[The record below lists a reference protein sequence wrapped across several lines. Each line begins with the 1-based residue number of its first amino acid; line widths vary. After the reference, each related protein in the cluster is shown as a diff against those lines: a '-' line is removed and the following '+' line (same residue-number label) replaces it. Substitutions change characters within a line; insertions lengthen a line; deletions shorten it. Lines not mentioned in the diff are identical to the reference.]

1 MRHSCGQMLL
11 LWLCLLLCQ
20 LAPLQASILNTLLG
34 VPAECVHQ
42 SGVWPCKLSFSCWLQ
57 GGKHAKG
64 CGSNKWLFS
73 CCIAEPHQH
82 QHQHTHQ
89 SPLEN
94 LVDYGKLKLGLN
106 SLPKRIMLRRRDD
119 NELLNLKPECGLPRI
134 AQNTLQKRIIGGRP
148 AQFAEYPWLAHI
160 RIAEYQCGGV
170 LISANMVATAAHCI
184 QQAQLPDITVYLGEL
199 DTQNLGHIQEPLPV
213 EKHSVLQKIIH
224 PRFNF
229 RITQPDRYDLA
240 LLKLARPTGF
250 SEHIL
255 PICLP
260 QYPIRLVGRKGLIAG
275 WGKTEAHMGHAG
287 TNMLQVASVPI
298 ISTLECIR
306 WHESK
311 QISVEIKSE
320 MFCAGHSDGHM
331 DACLGDSG
339 GPLVIK
345 ERGRFVLVGITSAGF
360 GCGVDHQPGI
370 YHNLQKSLRWV
381 EDVVAHNEL
390 YSKFDISHGSSSGSG
405 SSKSSLAT
413 GDMQLPIAWL
423 PPLPTSLPLLL
434 LLGQWLCVCRCL
446 VAAHGGYNSVY
457 NAVVTPELKQAIDK
471 DLPKQAKFFDEL
483 DCNESTRLLRCA
495 PRQEPDMSRA
505 RTHTH
510 CHIKDKWL
518 GLLLIYALA
527 PSGRNVCA
535 LGYPSAQQEHDM
547 LILDAL
553 SRRSG
558 TGYYGENSVMEMLSR
573 MIPQSCRFRGHK
585 FECGLSISCVLG
597 GGKPLDLCSG
607 GMIWSCC
614 VDKDLDAEESPHAAP
629 VNNTS
634 DIIHLHDIYPDLSP
648 TANKP
653 AHHQPH
659 HQTQQ
664 QHHTINNNN
673 NNNNGLSAASSARPA
688 YPSHAY
694 YSTKRPS
701 LYSGNPYK
709 PSSSSGSGSSSSSS
723 IHRPIASSLNSWE
736 HDANHLGIT
745 NHLDSFFDADA
756 PPDSAAA
763 TRPTAAHVPQAQP
776 FAVGNVLD
784 LNAGEAADEYE
795 SGGGYNDGSYRPVPG
810 CGEVFS
816 RTNRI
821 VGGHSTGFGS
831 HPWQVALIKS
841 GFLTR
846 KLSCGGA
853 LISNRWVVT
862 AAHCVATT
870 TNSNMKIRLGEWDV
884 RGQEERLNHEEY
896 GIERKEVHP
905 HYNPADFKNDVAL
918 IRLDRNVVYK
928 QHIIP
933 VCLPPPTTKLTGKM
947 ATVAGWGR
955 TRHGQSTVPSVL
967 QEVDVEVIS
976 NDRCQR
982 WFRAAGRREAIHDVF
997 LCAGYKEGGRDSCQ
1011 GDSGGPLTLTMDGR
1025 KTLIGLVSW
1034 GIGCG
1039 REHLPGVYTNIQ
1051 HFVPWINKVMA
1062 NDNNA

>member
-1 MRHSCGQMLL
+1 MSCRRAHSPHCHRKDNW
-11 LWLCLLLCQ
+11 LWHWLT
-20 LAPLQASILNTLLG
+20 LA
-34 VPAECVHQ
+34 
-42 SGVWPCKLSFSCWLQ
+42 
-57 GGKHAKG
+57 
-64 CGSNKWLFS
+64 
-73 CCIAEPHQH
+73 
-82 QHQHTHQ
+82 
-89 SPLEN
+89 
-94 LVDYGKLKLGLN
+94 
-106 SLPKRIMLRRRDD
+106 
-119 NELLNLKPECGLPRI
+119 
-134 AQNTLQKRIIGGRP
+134 
-148 AQFAEYPWLAHI
+148 
-160 RIAEYQCGGV
+160 
-170 LISANMVATAAHCI
+170 
-184 QQAQLPDITVYLGEL
+184 
-199 DTQNLGHIQEPLPV
+199 
-213 EKHSVLQKIIH
+213 
-224 PRFNF
+224 
-229 RITQPDRYDLA
+229 
-240 LLKLARPTGF
+240 
-250 SEHIL
+250 
-255 PICLP
+255 
-260 QYPIRLVGRKGLIAG
+260 
-275 WGKTEAHMGHAG
+275 
-287 TNMLQVASVPI
+287 
-298 ISTLECIR
+298 
-306 WHESK
+306 
-311 QISVEIKSE
+311 
-320 MFCAGHSDGHM
+320 
-331 DACLGDSG
+331 
-339 GPLVIK
+339 VI
-345 ERGRFVLVGITSAGF
+345 
-360 GCGVDHQPGI
+360 
-370 YHNLQKSLRWV
+370 
-381 EDVVAHNEL
+381 
-390 YSKFDISHGSSSGSG
+390 
-405 SSKSSLAT
+405 SSL
-413 GDMQLPIAWL
+413 
-423 PPLPTSLPLLL
+423 
-434 LLGQWLCVCRCL
+434 
-446 VAAHGGYNSVY
+446 
-457 NAVVTPELKQAIDK
+457 
-471 DLPKQAKFFDEL
+471 
-483 DCNESTRLLRCA
+483 
-495 PRQEPDMSRA
+495 
-505 RTHTH
+505 THSS
-510 CHIKDKWL
+510 
-518 GLLLIYALA
+518 A
-527 PSGRNVCA
+527 A
-535 LGYPSAQQEHDM
+535 LGYPTAQQEHDM

-634 DIIHLHDIYPDLSP
+634 DIIHLHDIYPDLPP
-648 TANKP
+648 TGNKP
-653 AHHQPH
+653 AHHHHQAPH
-659 HQTQQ
+659 HHHQQTQ
-664 QHHTINNNN
+664 H
-673 NNNNGLSAASSARPA
+673 NNNGLSTASSSSARPA

-694 YSTKRPS
+694 YSTKRPATH
-701 LYSGNPYK
+701 YSGSIGNPYK
-709 PSSSSGSGSSSSSS
+709 PSSSSGSGSGSSV
-723 IHRPIASSLNSWE
+723 HRPSASSLNSWE
-736 HDANHLGIT
+736 HHDTNHLGIT
-745 NHLDSFFDADA
+745 NHLDNFFDVDA
-756 PPDSAAA
+756 PPDSGDIA
-763 TRPTAAHVPQAQP
+763 RPQQQQPPAHEPQAQP

-784 LNAGEAADEYE
+784 LNAGEAVDEYE
-795 SGGGYNDGSYRPVPG
+795 SGGGYNDASYRPVPG
-810 CGEVFS
+810 CGEVYS
-816 RTNRI
+816 RSNRI

-933 VCLPPPTTKLTGKM
+933 VCLPPQTTKLTGKM

-1011 GDSGGPLTLTMDGR
+1011 GDSGGPLTLTVDGR

>member
-1 MRHSCGQMLL
+1 MSCKRARSHRHRKDNW
-11 LWLCLLLCQ
+11 LWLWLT
-20 LAPLQASILNTLLG
+20 LAS
-34 VPAECVHQ
+34 
-42 SGVWPCKLSFSCWLQ
+42 SF
-57 GGKHAKG
+57 
-64 CGSNKWLFS
+64 
-73 CCIAEPHQH
+73 
-82 QHQHTHQ
+82 
-89 SPLEN
+89 
-94 LVDYGKLKLGLN
+94 
-106 SLPKRIMLRRRDD
+106 
-119 NELLNLKPECGLPRI
+119 
-134 AQNTLQKRIIGGRP
+134 
-148 AQFAEYPWLAHI
+148 
-160 RIAEYQCGGV
+160 
-170 LISANMVATAAHCI
+170 
-184 QQAQLPDITVYLGEL
+184 
-199 DTQNLGHIQEPLPV
+199 
-213 EKHSVLQKIIH
+213 
-224 PRFNF
+224 
-229 RITQPDRYDLA
+229 
-240 LLKLARPTGF
+240 
-250 SEHIL
+250 
-255 PICLP
+255 
-260 QYPIRLVGRKGLIAG
+260 
-275 WGKTEAHMGHAG
+275 
-287 TNMLQVASVPI
+287 
-298 ISTLECIR
+298 
-306 WHESK
+306 
-311 QISVEIKSE
+311 
-320 MFCAGHSDGHM
+320 
-331 DACLGDSG
+331 
-339 GPLVIK
+339 
-345 ERGRFVLVGITSAGF
+345 
-360 GCGVDHQPGI
+360 
-370 YHNLQKSLRWV
+370 
-381 EDVVAHNEL
+381 
-390 YSKFDISHGSSSGSG
+390 
-405 SSKSSLAT
+405 
-413 GDMQLPIAWL
+413 
-423 PPLPTSLPLLL
+423 
-434 LLGQWLCVCRCL
+434 
-446 VAAHGGYNSVY
+446 
-457 NAVVTPELKQAIDK
+457 
-471 DLPKQAKFFDEL
+471 
-483 DCNESTRLLRCA
+483 
-495 PRQEPDMSRA
+495 
-505 RTHTH
+505 
-510 CHIKDKWL
+510 
-518 GLLLIYALA
+518 ALA
-527 PSGRNVCA
+527 PPASYSVAA

-653 AHHQPH
+653 AHHQHPH
-659 HQTQQ
+659 QPHQHQTQ
-664 QHHTINNNN
+664 HSSNSHSNS
-673 NNNNGLSAASSARPA
+673 NNGLSAASSSSTRPA

-701 LYSGNPYK
+701 HYSSNPYK
-709 PSSSSGSGSSSSSS
+709 PSSSSGSSASA
-723 IHRPIASSLNSWE
+723 HRPTSPSLNSWE
-736 HDANHLGIT
+736 QHDTNHLGIT
-745 NHLDSFFDADA
+745 NHLDNFFDVDA
-756 PPDSAAA
+756 PADSGDI
-763 TRPTAAHVPQAQP
+763 TRPQQQQPQLPHEPQAQP

-784 LNAGEAADEYE
+784 LNAGEAVDEYD
-795 SGGGYNDGSYRPVPG
+795 SGGGYNDGGYRPVPG
-810 CGEVFS
+810 CGEVYS
-816 RTNRI
+816 RSNRI

-933 VCLPPPTTKLTGKM
+933 VCLPPPSTKLTGKM